1 MKKITIVVN
10 SDDVTVEDFSEALK
24 ECALCEDG
32 NDIVKAINAPLFSVV
47 RYGGLDWVVYHKG
60 TGAVRLISKDIVA
73 YAPFDKD
80 EKTNLWE
87 ISELRAFLN
96 GSFIKKYNIK
106 KDDLFK
112 HRIFEIAADGTYD
125 EEESND
131 YVSLLTTDEYRSWRW
146 GIPEVDAFW
155 WTATADSDTNN
166 FVECVDTDGAL
177 SDEECCAE
185 NGVRPTIWLK
195 LDTPVEIVE

>member
-24 ECALCEDG
+24 ECALCENG
-32 NDIVKAINAPLFSVV
+32 NDTVKAINAPLFSVV

-60 TGAVRLISKDIVA
+60 AEAIRLISKDIIA
-73 YAPFDKD
+73 YASFDKGG
-80 EKTNLWE
+80 KNNLWE
-87 ISELRAFLN
+87 QSELRTFLKCL
-96 GSFIKKYNIK
+96 FAEKYKLKKS
-106 KDDLFK
+106 DLFS
-112 HRIFEIAADGTYD
+112 HYTYEIADDGTY
-125 EEESND
+125 ESELSED
-131 YVSLLTTDEYRSWRW
+131 CISLLTADEYRKYRW
-146 GIPEVDAFW
+146 GIPAVDAFW
-155 WTATADSDTNN
+155 WTATADSKTNN

-177 SDEECCAE
+177 SDEECYAE

>member
-10 SDDVTVEDFSEALK
+10 SDDVTVEDFSEVLK
-24 ECALCEDG
+24 ECALCKNCD
-32 NDIVKAINAPLFSVV
+32 DTVKATNAPLFSVV
-47 RYGGLDWVVYHKG
+47 RYGGLDWVVYHKEAN
-60 TGAVRLISKDIVA
+60 AVRLISKDIVTNA
-73 YAPFDKD
+73 SFDNDGKN
-80 EKTNLWE
+80 NLWE
-87 ISELRAFLN
+87 ISDLRAFLN
-96 GSFIKKYNIK
+96 SSFIEKYNIK
-106 KDDLFK
+106 KDELFY
-112 HRIFEIAADGTYD
+112 HTTFEVAADGTYD
-125 EEESND
+125 EEECKD

-146 GIPEVDAFW
+146 GIPEVDVFW
-155 WTATADSDTNN
+155 WTATADSKTNN

>member
-1 MKKITIVVN
+1 MKKITIVVEDNVSVEEIGKALEN
-10 SDDVTVEDFSEALK
+10 SNVFED
-24 ECALCEDG
+24 CD
-32 NDIVKAINAPLFSVV
+32 NTVKATNAPLFSVV

-60 TGAVRLISKDIVA
+60 AEAVRLISKDIVTNA
-73 YAPFDKD
+73 SFDKD
-80 EKTNLWE
+80 GENNLWE
-87 ISELRAFLN
+87 TSDLRAFLN
-96 GSFIKKYNIK
+96 GSFIEKYSIK
-106 KDDLFK
+106 KDELFN
-112 HRIFEIAADGTYD
+112 HTTFEVAADGTYD
-125 EEESND
+125 EEECKD

-155 WTATADSDTNN
+155 WTATADSKTNN

-195 LDTPVEIVE
+195 LDTPVELVG

>member
-1 MKKITIVVN
+1 MKKLLITATDN
-10 SDDVTVEDFSEALK
+10 DVTINEISADNEKRCVGEE
-24 ECALCEDG
+24 
-32 NDIVKAINAPLFSVV
+32 NNNTVKAINAPLFSVV
-47 RYGGLDWVVYHKG
+47 RYGGLDWVVYKKE
-60 TGAVRLISKDIVA
+60 ANAIRLISKDIVA

-80 EKTNLWE
+80 GKNNLWE
-87 ISELRAFLN
+87 ISDLRAFLN
-96 GSFIKKYNIK
+96 GSFIVKYNIK
-106 KDDLFK
+106 RDELFN
-112 HRIFEIAADGTYD
+112 HRVFEIAADGTYD
-125 EEESND
+125 EEECND

-155 WTATADSDTNN
+155 WTVTADSKTNN

-177 SDEECCAE
+177 SDEECYAE

>member
-1 MKKITIVVN
+1 MKKLLITVTD
-10 SDDVTVEDFSEALK
+10 DDVTIDEIHACNATC
-24 ECALCEDG
+24 CAGEE
-32 NDIVKAINAPLFSVV
+32 NDIVKATNAPLFSVV

-60 TGAVRLISKDIVA
+60 ANAVRLISKDIVA
-73 YAPFDKD
+73 YASFDKD
-80 EKTNLWE
+80 GKNNLWE
-87 ISELRAFLN
+87 ISDLRAFLN
-96 GSFIKKYNIK
+96 GSFIEKYSIK
-106 KDDLFK
+106 KDELFY
-112 HRIFEIAADGTYD
+112 HTTFEVAADGTYD
-125 EEESND
+125 EEECKD

-155 WTATADSDTNN
+155 WTATADSKTNN

-177 SDEECCAE
+177 SDEECYAE